1 MHIKSDIITAH
12 DHVRMQV
19 YITQSF
25 FQAMIL
31 FRKLEILFT
40 SMNEQ
45 CGDEFRNNR

>member
-1 MHIKSDIITAH
+1 MIMFVQVYA
-12 DHVRMQV
+12 QV
-19 YITQSF
+19 YIIQSF
-25 FQAMIL
+25 QATIL